1 MKISYAITVC
11 SELEEIQ
18 RLLTF
23 LLKHKELQDEIVIT
37 YDSKNGSIEVEDFLF
52 NYDGNFRLAP
62 FNFLGNLLSSLSL
75 YSLIIS
81 YKYLVLVFNVFLC
94 SYKVLLTFG

>member
-23 LLKHKELQDEIVIT
+23 LLKHKELQDEIGTVESLTTSATDLQAAINEHESDIIPAVI
-37 YDSKNGSIEVEDFLF
+37 
-52 NYDGNFRLAP
+52 
-62 FNFLGNLLSSLSL
+62 
-75 YSLIIS
+75 
-81 YKYLVLVFNVFLC
+81 
-94 SYKVLLTFG
+94 